1 MLRESTLEAA
11 IDAGKV
17 QVADAAEFAA
27 FIDLLDQFDFWFEII
42 AP

>member
-1 MLRESTLEAA
+1 LRETTIEAA
-11 IDAGKV
+11 VAAGAVKTDDT
-17 QVADAAEFAA
+17 ASFIA